1 MCIHLRI
8 SRRTR
13 SCYFPGKLQQSLV
26 LLIAALKSIFL
37 LIGSLW
43 LYKLRVGMQKV
54 STDGCFIGIKL
65 RAFQLKVGDMI
76 PEDSLGLW
84 PWSAA
89 HNSETSLK
97 ENERR
102 DDFSVFKWTVGRL
115 VA

>member
-1 MCIHLRI
+1 MLL
-8 SRRTR
+8 SRKTSTKFSTPNR
-13 SCYFPGKLQQSLV
+13 SFEKHFPVNRL
-26 LLIAALKSIFL
+26 
-37 LIGSLW
+37 SLW